1 MQQLYEKEISKRH
14 TKEAKAIVWL
24 ETSNE
29 DDDKSVDMSDEEEAV
44 VMLQRQTTEN
54 LGYTEDYPLSSKMN

>member
-1 MQQLYEKEISKRH
+1 MQQLYEKQISKRH
-14 TKEAKAIVWL
+14 TKEAVVWL

-54 LGYTEDYPLSSKMN
+54 LGYT

>member
-14 TKEAKAIVWL
+14 TREAIVWL
-24 ETSNE
+24 ETSHE
-29 DDDKSVDMSDEEEAV
+29 DDEKSVDMSDEEEAV

-54 LGYTEDYPLSSKMN
+54 LGYTADHPLSSKMN